1 MDMRT
6 AEELLRFLLECKEGQ
21 TAEYFAANESAFR
34 EAVGVAAGCIKKQ
47 LQFQRVINNAVFESI
62 MLLHEE

>member
-1 MDMRT
+1 MDLKT
-6 AEELLRFLLECKEGQ
+6 AEEMLGFLLECKEGQ
-21 TAEYFAANESAFR
+21 TAEYFAANEKAFR

-47 LQFQRVINNAVFESI
+47 LQIQSVVNNAVFEFL

>member
-1 MDMRT
+1 MDLKT
-6 AEELLRFLLECKEGQ
+6 AEDLLDFLLECKEGQ
-21 TAEYFAANESAFR
+21 TAEYLAANEKAFR

-47 LQFQRVINNAVFESI
+47 LQFQRVVNNAVFEFF

>member
-6 AEELLRFLLECKEGQ
+6 AEDLLGFLLECKEGQ
-21 TAEYFAANESAFR
+21 TAEYVATNEKAFR
-34 EAVGVAAGCIKKQ
+34 EAVGVAARCIKKQ
-47 LQFQRVINNAVFESI
+47 LQFQRVVNNAVFESI